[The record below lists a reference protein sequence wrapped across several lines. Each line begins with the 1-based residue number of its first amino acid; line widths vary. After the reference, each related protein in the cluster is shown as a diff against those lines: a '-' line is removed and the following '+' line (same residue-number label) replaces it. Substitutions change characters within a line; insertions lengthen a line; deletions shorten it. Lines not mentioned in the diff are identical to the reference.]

1 MQNTVLILLL
11 HTSISRCIDI
21 YTSSV
26 LYVRNIKLLISY
38 KLMAKYVIVGGV
50 AGGATAAA
58 RLRRLDEQAQI
69 IMFERGEH
77 ISYANCGLPYY
88 IGDTIKDREKLLVQ
102 TPESFNARLNV
113 DVRTFQEVSKINKEE
128 NSVEVLN
135 HKTGEVYK
143 ETYDKLVVSP
153 GAEPVKPPI
162 TGINDES
169 IFTLRNVRD
178 TDKIKSFCDNK
189 KPQRAVVVGAGFI
202 GLEMAENLHELG
214 MNVTI
219 VEMASQVMAPLDY
232 EMAAEVHQHLK
243 TKNVEFYLKD
253 GVSSF
258 KRDGS
263 NLTVNLQSGRSIET
277 DMVIL
282 SIGVR
287 PETKLIKEAG
297 LELAENGGIKVN
309 EYLQTND
316 ENIYALGDAI
326 AFPHPITKKYVNTYL
341 AGPANKQGRIVADN
355 IVLGNTRKYK
365 GAIAT
370 AIAKVF
376 DITVAST
383 GMPAKVLK
391 KEGIE
396 YISNII
402 HGSSHAGYYP
412 GALPYTLK
420 ILFHPKTG
428 KLYGAQ
434 MIGYKGVDK
443 RIDLIATVLLNN
455 GSIYDLQDIEHAY
468 APPYS
473 SAKDPVNQAGYAAEN
488 IITGRVNIINWANLS
503 RLDSGNITL
512 IDVRTPSEHELGHIE
527 GSINIEVD
535 KIRERIN
542 EIPRDKKIII
552 YCGVGIRGYFAARI
566 LIQNG
571 FENVYNLSGGYKTYE
586 HTTSKQSNEDIFES
600 SYIAKDDHIYRG
612 KPADAILSDMV
623 KTIEVDA
630 CGLQCPGPVL
640 KLKEEIN
647 KLESG
652 QRLVQKASDPGFMK
666 DVKSWCNVTGNK
678 LISLDSKEGIIT
690 AVIEKSGAKAAN
702 TAKASQNVALPD
714 NKTMVVFSDDMDRAL
729 ASLVIANGAAA
740 MGKEVTLF
748 YTFWGLN
755 IIKKTNKPKVDKDM
769 MGKMFGKMMP
779 SNAGKLKL
787 SKMNMMGMGSVMMK
801 KRMLS
806 KKVDSIEDMIQT
818 ALDNGVKMI
827 ACQMSMDVM
836 GVDKDELIDGVEIG
850 GVATYLEEAD
860 KSNLNLFI

>member
-1 MQNTVLILLL
+1 
-11 HTSISRCIDI
+11 
-21 YTSSV
+21 
-26 LYVRNIKLLISY
+26 
-38 KLMAKYVIVGGV
+38 MAKYVIIGGV

-58 RLRRLDEQAQI
+58 RLRRLDEKAKI

-88 IGDTIKDREKLLVQ
+88 IGDTIKEREKLLVQ
-102 TPESFNARLNV
+102 TPESFKARLNV
-113 DVRTFQEVSKINKEE
+113 DVRVLQEVTKINRGAK
-128 NSVEVLN
+128 SVEIIN
-135 HKTGEVYK
+135 HKTGETYT

-153 GAEPVKPPI
+153 GAAPVKPPI
-162 TGINDES
+162 TGINDSS
-169 IFTLRNVRD
+169 IFTLRNVHD
-178 TDKIKSFCDNK
+178 TDKIKAFCNEK
-189 KPQRAVVVGAGFI
+189 KPERAVVVGAGFI

-214 MNVTI
+214 MQVTI

-253 GVSSF
+253 GVSAFNRNGEKLSVEL
-258 KRDGS
+258 R
-263 NLTVNLQSGRSIET
+263 SGKTIDT
-277 DMVIL
+277 DLVIL

-287 PETKLIKEAG
+287 PETKLAKDAN

-309 EYLQTND
+309 KFLQTND

-326 AFPHPITKKYVNTYL
+326 AFPHPITNQYVNTYL

-355 IVLGNTRKYK
+355 IVMNNAREYK
-365 GAIAT
+365 GSIGT

-376 DITVAST
+376 DLTVAST
-383 GMPAKVLK
+383 GLSAKALR
-391 KEGIE
+391 KEGVE
-396 YISNII
+396 FVSNII

-420 ILFHPKTG
+420 ILFHPTSG

-473 SAKDPVNQAGYAAEN
+473 SAKDPVNQAGFAAEN
-488 IITGRVNIINWANLS
+488 ILTGRTNIVNWDDLTK
-503 RLDSGNITL
+503 LDSNNITL
-512 IDVRTPSEHELGHIE
+512 IDVRTPAEHELGNIE

-535 KIRERIN
+535 KIRERLN
-542 EIPRDKKIII
+542 EIPHDKKIII
-552 YCGVGIRGYFAARI
+552 YCGVGLRGYFATRI

-586 HTTSKQSNEDIFES
+586 HTTCKQSNEDIFES
-600 SYIAKDDHIYRG
+600 NYIANDDHIYRR
-612 KPADAILSDMV
+612 KPEENLVSKGIVS
-623 KTIEVDA
+623 TIEVDA

-640 KLKEEIN
+640 KLKEEIT
-647 KLESG
+647 KLEPG

-666 DVKSWCNVTGNK
+666 DVQSWCNVTGNK
-678 LISLDSKEGIIT
+678 LISIDSKEGIIT
-690 AVIEKSGAKAAN
+690 AEIEKAG
-702 TAKASQNVALPD
+702 TATKSQLVPKNGMLPD
-714 NKTMVVFSDDMDRAL
+714 NKTMVIFSDDMDRAL

-748 YTFWGLN
+748 FTFWGLN
-755 IIKKTNKPKVDKDM
+755 IIKRTVKPKVEKDF
-769 MGKMFGKMMP
+769 MGRMFGKMMP
-779 SNAGKLKL
+779 DNARNLKL
-787 SKMNMMGMGSVMMK
+787 SKMNMLGMGSVMMK
-801 KRMLS
+801 KRMLT

-836 GVDKDELIDGVEIG
+836 GVASEELLEGVEIG

-860 KSNLNLFI
+860 KANLNLFI

>member
-1 MQNTVLILLL
+1 
-11 HTSISRCIDI
+11 
-21 YTSSV
+21 
-26 LYVRNIKLLISY
+26 
-38 KLMAKYVIVGGV
+38 MAKYVIVGGV

-58 RLRRLDEQAQI
+58 RLRRLDEQADI

-88 IGDTIKDREKLLVQ
+88 IGDTITEREKLLVQ
-102 TPESFNARLNV
+102 TPESFKARLNV
-113 DVRTFQEVSKINKEE
+113 DVRVMQEVTRIIREDHA
-128 NSVEVLN
+128 VEIKNL
-135 HKTGEVYK
+135 KTGEVYT
-143 ETYDKLVVSP
+143 ESYDKLVVSP

-162 TGINDES
+162 SGINDAS
-169 IFTLRNVRD
+169 IFTLRNVMD
-178 TDKIKSFCDNK
+178 TDKIKAFCNEK
-189 KPQRAVVVGAGFI
+189 QPKHAVVVGAGFI

-258 KRDGS
+258 NREGDKLS
-263 NLTVNLQSGRSIET
+263 IQLQSGRSIDT

-287 PETKLIKEAG
+287 PETKLVKEAG

-355 IVLGNTRKYK
+355 IVLGNTRQYK

-376 DITVAST
+376 DLTVAST
-383 GMPAKVLK
+383 GLSAKALR

-420 ILFHPKTG
+420 ILFHPTSG

-434 MIGYKGVDK
+434 MIGYKGIDK

-488 IITGRVNIINWANLS
+488 IIAGRVKTINWKELS
-503 RLDSGNITL
+503 QAHSGNITL
-512 IDVRTPSEHELGHIE
+512 IDVRTPEEHELGHIE

-535 KIRERIN
+535 KIRERMD

-571 FENVYNLSGGYKTYE
+571 FENVHNLSGGYKTYE
-586 HTTSKQSNEDIFES
+586 HTTTKQSNEDIFEAN
-600 SYIAKDDHIYRG
+600 YIAKDDHIYRKTKE
-612 KPADAILSDMV
+612 KPAGAEHVENLV
-623 KTIEVDA
+623 ATLEVDA

-640 KLKEEIN
+640 KLKEEIE
-647 KLESG
+647 KLLPG
-652 QRLVQKASDPGFMK
+652 QRLKQKASDPGFMK
-666 DVKSWCNVTGNK
+666 DVQSWCNVTGNK
-678 LISLDSKEGIIT
+678 LISVDSKEGIIT
-690 AVIEKSGAKAAN
+690 AVIEKGGAKAKSNQTATAAN
-702 TAKASQNVALPD
+702 LPD

-740 MGKEVTLF
+740 MGKQVTLF

-755 IIKKTNKPKVDKDM
+755 IIKKQEKPKVEKDM

-779 SNAGKLKL
+779 SNAKKLQL
-787 SKMNMMGMGSVMMK
+787 SKMNMMGMGAVMMK

-818 ALDNGVKMI
+818 AMDNGVKMI

-836 GVDKDELIDGVEIG
+836 GVSAEELLEGVEIG

>member
-1 MQNTVLILLL
+1 MT
-11 HTSISRCIDI
+11 
-21 YTSSV
+21 
-26 LYVRNIKLLISY
+26 
-38 KLMAKYVIVGGV
+38 KYVIIGGV

-58 RLRRLDEQAQI
+58 RLRRLDEKAEI
-69 IMFERGEH
+69 IMFERGQN

-88 IGDTIKDREKLLVQ
+88 IGGTITEREKLLVQ
-102 TPESFNARLNV
+102 TPESFRARLNV
-113 DVRTFQEVSKINKEE
+113 DVRVLQEVTTINREAQT
-128 NSVEVLN
+128 VEVLN
-135 HKTGEVYK
+135 HQTK
-143 ETYDKLVVSP
+143 ESYTESYDKLVVSP

-162 TGINDES
+162 TGINDEA
-169 IFTLRNVRD
+169 IFTLRNVHD
-178 TDKIKSFCDNK
+178 TDRIKSFCDTQ
-189 KPQRAVVVGAGFI
+189 KPKRAVVIGAGFI
-202 GLEMAENLHELG
+202 GLEMAENLHQLG

-243 TKNVEFYLKD
+243 TKQVEFYLKD
-253 GVSSF
+253 GVNAFTRKGDS
-258 KRDGS
+258 
-263 NLTVNLQSGRSIET
+263 LTVQLQSGREIET
-277 DMVIL
+277 EMVIL

-287 PETKLIKEAG
+287 PETKLIRETG

-316 ENIYALGDAI
+316 PNIYALGDAI
-326 AFPHPITKKYVNTYL
+326 AFPHPITGNEVNTYL

-355 IVLGNTRKYK
+355 LVLGNTRKYK

-376 DITVAST
+376 DLTVAST
-383 GMPAKVLK
+383 GLSAKALK
-391 KEGIE
+391 REGLE
-396 YISNII
+396 YTSNII

-434 MIGYKGVDK
+434 MIGYKGIDK

-473 SAKDPVNQAGYAAEN
+473 SAKDPVNQAGYVAEN
-488 IITGRVNIINWANLS
+488 IITGRMKNINWVDVSKLHAPQICL
-503 RLDSGNITL
+503 L
-512 IDVRTPSEHELGHIE
+512 DVRTPAEHALGHIE
-527 GSINIEVD
+527 GSLNVEVD
-535 KIRERIN
+535 QLRNRLNK
-542 EIPRDKKIII
+542 IPRDKKIIV
-552 YCGVGIRGYFAARI
+552 YCGVGIRGYFACRI
-566 LIQNG
+566 LMQNG
-571 FENVYNLSGGYKTYE
+571 FSEVYNLSGGYKTYE
-586 HTTSKQSNEDIFES
+586 HTMCKQSNEDIFES

-612 KPADAILSDMV
+612 KPIESPSLMNLI

-640 KLKEEIN
+640 KLKTEID
-647 KLESG
+647 KLKRGE
-652 QRLVQKASDPGFMK
+652 RLQQKASDPGFMK
-666 DVKSWCNVTGNK
+666 DVQSWCNMTGNK
-678 LISLDSKEGIIT
+678 LIELESKEGIIT
-690 AVIEKSGAKAAN
+690 AVIEKGEGK
-702 TAKASQNVALPD
+702 LPSNQSTNSAPAQLAQ

-729 ASLVIANGAAA
+729 ASLVIANGAAS

-748 YTFWGLN
+748 FTFWGLN
-755 IIKKTNKPKVDKDM
+755 IIKKTNKPQVEKDF

-779 SNAGKLKL
+779 GNAGKLKL
-787 SKMNMMGMGSVMMK
+787 SKMNMMGMGSLMMK

-806 KKVDSIEDMIQT
+806 KKVDSIEDMLNT
-818 ALDNGVKMI
+818 ALDNGIRMI

-836 GVDKDELIDGVEIG
+836 GVNAEELLDRVEIG
-850 GVATYLEEAD
+850 GVATYLEEAE

>member
-1 MQNTVLILLL
+1 
-11 HTSISRCIDI
+11 
-21 YTSSV
+21 
-26 LYVRNIKLLISY
+26 
-38 KLMAKYVIVGGV
+38 MAKYVIIGGV

-58 RLRRLDEQAQI
+58 RLRRLDEHAEI
-69 IMFERGEH
+69 IMFERGPN

-88 IGDTIKDREKLLVQ
+88 IGGTITEREKLLVQ
-102 TPESFNARLNV
+102 TPESFRARLNV
-113 DVRTFQEVSKINKEE
+113 DVRIMQEVTRINREE
-128 NSVEVLN
+128 KTVEVLN
-135 HKTGEVYK
+135 HQTKATYTES
-143 ETYDKLVVSP
+143 YDKLVVSP

-162 TGINDES
+162 AGINDPA
-169 IFTLRNVRD
+169 IFTLRNVLD
-178 TDKIKSFCDNK
+178 TDKIKSFCDTR
-189 KPQRAVVVGAGFI
+189 KPSHAVVIGAGFI
-202 GLEMAENLHELG
+202 GLEMAENLHKLG

-243 TKNVEFYLKD
+243 TKQVEFYLKD
-253 GVSSF
+253 GVSAFARKDERLS
-258 KRDGS
+258 
-263 NLTVNLQSGRSIET
+263 VQLQSGREIET
-277 DMVIL
+277 DLVIL

-287 PETKLIKEAG
+287 PETTLVKEAG

-309 EYLQTND
+309 SYLQTND
-316 ENIYALGDAI
+316 PDIYALGDAI
-326 AFPHPITKKYVNTYL
+326 AFPHPITGKYVNTYL

-355 IVLGNTRKYK
+355 IVLGNTRQYK

-383 GMPAKVLK
+383 GLSAKALK
-391 KEGIE
+391 REGIE

-420 ILFHPKTG
+420 ILFQPKTG

-434 MIGYKGVDK
+434 MIGYQGIDK

-473 SAKDPVNQAGYAAEN
+473 SAKDPVNQAGYVAEN
-488 IITGRVNIINWANLS
+488 IITGRLKNINWKDVSQLHAANICL
-503 RLDSGNITL
+503 L
-512 IDVRTPSEHELGHIE
+512 DVRTPEEHALGHIE
-527 GSINIEVD
+527 GSLNIEVD
-535 KIRERIN
+535 KIREQLD
-542 EIPRDKKIII
+542 EIPRDKKIIV
-552 YCGVGIRGYFAARI
+552 YCGVGIRGYFACRI
-566 LIQNG
+566 LMQHG
-571 FENVYNLSGGYKTYE
+571 FEEVYNLSGGYKTYE
-586 HTTSKQSNEDIFES
+586 HTTCKQSNEDIFES

-612 KPADAILSDMV
+612 KPADNASIDNLV
-623 KTIEVDA
+623 KTFEVDA
-630 CGLQCPGPVL
+630 CGLQCPGPIL
-640 KLKEEIN
+640 KLKTEIG
-647 KLESG
+647 KLQPGE
-652 QRLVQKASDPGFMK
+652 RLLQKASDPGFMK
-666 DVKSWCNVTGNK
+666 DVQSWCNITGNK
-678 LISLDSKEGIIT
+678 LVSVDSNEGIIT
-690 AVIEKSGAKAAN
+690 AVIEKAAP
-702 TAKASQNVALPD
+702 KQVANMQGIPVAAQLPQ

-729 ASLVIANGAAA
+729 ASLVIANGAAS

-755 IIKKTNKPKVDKDM
+755 IIKKTHKPKVEKDL

-779 SNAGKLKL
+779 GDAGKLKL
-787 SKMNMMGMGSVMMK
+787 SKMNMLGMGSLMMK

-806 KKVDSIEDMIQT
+806 KNVDSIEDMIRT
-818 ALDNGVKMI
+818 AIDNGVRMI

-836 GVDKDELIDGVEIG
+836 GVSAEELIDGVEIG
-850 GVATYLEEAD
+850 GVATYLEEAE